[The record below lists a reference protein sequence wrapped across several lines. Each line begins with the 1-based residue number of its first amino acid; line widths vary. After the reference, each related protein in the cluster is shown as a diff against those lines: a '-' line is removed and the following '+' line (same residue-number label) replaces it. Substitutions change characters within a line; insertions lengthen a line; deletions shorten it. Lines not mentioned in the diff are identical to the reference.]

1 MRCGAVLR
9 FCLTAAEEKRQHRS
23 TAARQRFK
31 KGEQTIDMEKRQV
44 LNRMMEEGLL
54 PVIRVS
60 SAREAV
66 EVADAIK
73 AGGVTLIEITMSV
86 QGAIDVIK
94 ELTQKYKDE
103 IILGAGTVLDPE
115 TGRAA
120 LLAGAQFIVSPTLNL
135 DLIELA
141 HRYSAIVI
149 PGTMTPTEILT
160 AWNAGADLV
169 KVFPAAQ
176 LGGPDYLK
184 AVRGPLPQVLLVPT
198 GGVNLHIAG
207 AFIKAGAAAL
217 GVGGELV
224 DKKAI
229 KDKKFNII
237 TENARA
243 FLKAIKE
250 ARQG

>member
-1 MRCGAVLR
+1 
-9 FCLTAAEEKRQHRS
+9 
-23 TAARQRFK
+23 
-31 KGEQTIDMEKRQV
+31 MEKREV
-44 LNRMMEEGLL
+44 FNRMISEALI

-60 SAREAV
+60 SAKEAID
-66 EVADAIK
+66 VADALK
-73 AGGVTLIEITMSV
+73 EGGVSFLEITMTV

-94 ELTQKYKDE
+94 ELAQKYKDE
-103 IILGAGTVLDPE
+103 IVMGAGTILDSE

-135 DLIELA
+135 DLIQLS
-141 HRYSAIVI
+141 HRYSAVVI
-149 PGTMTPTEILT
+149 PGAMTPTEILT
-160 AWNAGADLV
+160 AWNAGADMV

-176 LGGPDYLK
+176 LGGPEYLK
-184 AVRGPLPQVLLVPT
+184 AIRGPLPQILLVPT
-198 GGVNLHIAG
+198 GGVNLQNAG
-207 AFIKAGAAAL
+207 AFIKAGATAL

-243 FLKAIKE
+243 YLKVIKE
-250 ARQG
+250 ARQGQTL

>member
-1 MRCGAVLR
+1 
-9 FCLTAAEEKRQHRS
+9 
-23 TAARQRFK
+23 
-31 KGEQTIDMEKRQV
+31 MEKREI
-44 LNRMMEEGLL
+44 LNRMIAEGLL

-60 SAREAV
+60 SAREAID
-66 EVADAIK
+66 VADAIK
-73 AGGVTLIEITMSV
+73 EGGVSFLEITMTV

-103 IILGAGTVLDPE
+103 IIMGAGTILDAE

-135 DLIELA
+135 DLIQLA
-141 HRYSAIVI
+141 HRYSAVVI
-149 PGTMTPTEILT
+149 PGTMTPTEMLT
-160 AWNAGADLV
+160 AWNAGADMV

-176 LGGPDYLK
+176 LGGPEYLK
-184 AVRGPLPQVLLVPT
+184 AIRGPLPQILLVPT
-198 GGVNLHIAG
+198 GGVNLQNAG
-207 AFIKAGAAAL
+207 AFIKAGATAL

-229 KDKKFNII
+229 KEKKFNVI

-243 FLKAIKE
+243 FLKVIKE